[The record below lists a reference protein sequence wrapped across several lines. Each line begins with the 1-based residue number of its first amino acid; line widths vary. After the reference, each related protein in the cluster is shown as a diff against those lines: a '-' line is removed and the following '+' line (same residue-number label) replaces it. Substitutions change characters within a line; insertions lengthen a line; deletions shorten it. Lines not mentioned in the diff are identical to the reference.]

1 MAESGPQKA
10 SEPDPD
16 ASRHSETAEEE
27 NPAIAAFNSWGG
39 EGSPPPPGFAHA
51 PPAANKPARRRTIGR
66 TGSIARQ
73 AQAPPAPPAPDF
85 LGPRLG
91 HNFGSSLSDLTESD
105 VSGGFARPLAP
116 RRGTSPVRHGSE
128 ESSTG
133 LSQPFAGLSGRGGGG
148 SGRRDHWPRC
158 RRRGAS
164 GRR

>member
-73 AQAPPAPPAPDF
+73 AQSPPPVRARRPGQPPIDAIRTRVPPAQAAPRPAADF
-85 LGPRLG
+85 LGLATLGSRL
-91 HNFGSSLSDLTESD
+91 SL
-105 VSGGFARPLAP
+105 ARLAIP
-116 RRGTSPVRHGSE
+116 GYRG
-128 ESSTG
+128 
-133 LSQPFAGLSGRGGGG
+133 LA
-148 SGRRDHWPRC
+148 
-158 RRRGAS
+158 
-164 GRR
+164 

>member
-51 PPAANKPARRRTIGR
+51 PPAAQKPARRRTIGR

-73 AQAPPAPPAPDF
+73 AQAPPPVRARRPSRPPIDAITTRVPPAQAAPRPAADF

-105 VSGGFARPLAP
+105 VSGGFARPL
-116 RRGTSPVRHGSE
+116 RHD
-128 ESSTG
+128 TTTTF
-133 LSQPFAGLSGRGGGG
+133 LA
-148 SGRRDHWPRC
+148 
-158 RRRGAS
+158 
-164 GRR
+164 

>member
-51 PPAANKPARRRTIGR
+51 PPAANKPARRTIGR

-73 AQAPPAPPAPDF
+73 A
-85 LGPRLG
+85 
-91 HNFGSSLSDLTESD
+91 H
-105 VSGGFARPLAP
+105 
-116 RRGTSPVRHGSE
+116 
-128 ESSTG
+128 
-133 LSQPFAGLSGRGGGG
+133 
-148 SGRRDHWPRC
+148 RC
-158 RRRGAS
+158 RRARGS
-164 GRR
+164 SRTFFGVRFLPS